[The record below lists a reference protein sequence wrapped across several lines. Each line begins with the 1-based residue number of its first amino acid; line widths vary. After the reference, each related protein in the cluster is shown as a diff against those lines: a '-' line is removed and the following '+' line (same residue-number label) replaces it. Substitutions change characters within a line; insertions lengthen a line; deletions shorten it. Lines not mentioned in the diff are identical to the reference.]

1 MVAFY
6 LTASGLVYKGPVI
19 NNGWGGG
26 GRGGGKGGGLQLILS
41 ELAAN

>member
-6 LTASGLVYKGPVI
+6 RTASGLVYKGLVI

-26 GRGGGKGGGLQLILS
+26 GGGG
-41 ELAAN
+41 